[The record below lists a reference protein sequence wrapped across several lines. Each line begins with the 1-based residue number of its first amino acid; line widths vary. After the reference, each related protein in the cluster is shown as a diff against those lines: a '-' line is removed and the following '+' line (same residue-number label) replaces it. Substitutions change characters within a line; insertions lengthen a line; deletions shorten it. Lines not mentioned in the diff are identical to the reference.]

1 MIQWQ
6 TILIQTTTTKLFL
19 SRRQKSRPHTH
30 PKISLCPKLLDVAQ
44 AIGLCH
50 VEKLNWN
57 KLSPKGDGS
66 HDFEGEPSISGA
78 LFFWGVKL
86 QARDGDGVFDPLI
99 PL

>member
-1 MIQWQ
+1 MADHSYPNHQDQIISFKK
-6 TILIQTTTTKLFL
+6 TEE
-19 SRRQKSRPHTH
+19 SPPHTH

-50 VEKLNWN
+50 VENLNWN
-57 KLSPKGDGS
+57 KLSPKGNGS

-86 QARDGDGVFDPLI
+86 QAWDRGV
-99 PL
+99 